1 MENTLPEADS
11 ERVPRNRLSTTV
23 WIGVARPGQTGA
35 VVAVGRG
42 GAAVVLHAGLSWST
56 RTAAAGAAEAYGG
69 KESGMRVVAQRVS
82 RASVL
87 VGGDTVG
94 AIEQGLVL
102 LVAFAPDDGREKL
115 DWMAR
120 KVVGLRI
127 FADGESRMNRSVRDV
142 GGSLLVVS
150 QFTLYGDTSRG
161 LRPSF
166 VGAAPADR
174 AEDLYDRFLSAC
186 REEGV
191 RVESGR
197 FGAMM
202 KVELVNDGPVTLIL
216 DR

>member
-1 MENTLPEADS
+1 
-11 ERVPRNRLSTTV
+11 
-23 WIGVARPGQTGA
+23 
-35 VVAVGRG
+35 
-42 GAAVVLHAGLSWST
+42 
-56 RTAAAGAAEAYGG
+56 
-69 KESGMRVVAQRVS
+69 MRVVAQRVS
-82 RASVL
+82 SASVL
-87 VGGDTVG
+87 VGGERVG

-166 VGAAPADR
+166 VGAAPPDR
-174 AEDLYDRFLSAC
+174 AEDLYHRFLSAC